1 MNETSRTLGAA
12 ALALA
17 IGVGSFGLGYAAN
30 LQSAAGEN
38 STVAGAG
45 GAREAGP
52 DTQALAASVEYKSPT
67 DLTIKPSAPKP
78 SEPYVVS
85 SVARV
90 NGQKVVR
97 LNATGATF
105 SLGQDGSLQAKDSRG
120 KVIDS
125 TPAQFTINGV
135 HYALKFTLSND
146 AQQVDVVYR
155 WTSTASEA
163 TVRTVVD
170 QNCALNN
177 LLWGMGSGVVT
188 GAGAGV
194 PGVVI
199 GALTG
204 AIISGVQSAT
214 SC

>member
-1 MNETSRTLGAA
+1 MNATSKTLGAG

-17 IGVGSFGLGYAAN
+17 IGVGSFGLGYAAQP
-30 LQSAAGEN
+30 QSSESER
-38 STVAGAG
+38 STVTNAGS
-45 GAREAGP
+45 AREFEP
-52 DTQALAASVEYKSPT
+52 DTRTVVASAEDKSPN

-97 LNATGATF
+97 LNASGATF

>member
-17 IGVGSFGLGYAAN
+17 IGVGSFGLGYAAHP
-30 LQSAAGEN
+30 QGTAGES

-45 GAREAGP
+45 RAMESGP
-52 DTQALAASVEYKSPT
+52 DPQALSASVEDKSPT

-135 HYALKFTLSND
+135 RYALKFTLSED

-155 WTSTASEA
+155 WTSTASGA